1 MVLEVRSDG
10 LELELLN
17 EDEFAV
23 PENGTGLLMDDQN
36 PDLTAS
42 DINKL
47 GGTEESGKKERSF
60 LIPYSD
66 KKIGV
71 NYRTGAFYSGI

>member
-1 MVLEVRSDG
+1 MFLEVRSDG

-42 DINKL
+42 DINKP
-47 GGTEESGKKERSF
+47 GGAEENGKKEMPF

-66 KKIGV
+66 KKTGV
-71 NYRTGAFYSGI
+71 NYKAGAFYSGI